1 MQKVLPLIATL
12 VLSWT
17 VATAQECSADS
28 TVVKAVRRVAD
39 NIIAADN
46 AQEIEKVIALYATD
60 AVLLPPNEPPVSGQ
74 AAIRSRYE
82 PLFANF
88 KPQIESRIDEVC
100 VDQKTAF
107 VRGHN
112 GGNLVPINGGDFR
125 QLDDTY
131 LMLLRREKDGMWR
144 ISHLMW
150 NRSH

>member
-1 MQKVLPLIATL
+1 MQKLLPLIAIL
-12 VLSWT
+12 VLSST
-17 VATAQECSADS
+17 EAKAQECSADNS
-28 TVVKAVRRVAD
+28 VVKTVRRVAD

-46 AQEIEKVIALYATD
+46 SQEIEKVIALYATD
-60 AVLLPPNEPPVSGQ
+60 AVLLPPNEAPVSGH
-74 AAIRSRYE
+74 AAIKSRYE

-112 GGNLVPINGGDFR
+112 GGSLVPIAGGDFR
-125 QLDDTY
+125 RLDDTY
-131 LMLLRREKDGMWR
+131 LMLLRREKDGVWR

-150 NRSH
+150 HRSR